1 MAAKVTLF
9 DGASPVSA
17 AAAGFAAACTP
28 AKAGDQLGA
37 VAIQN
42 ARRATG
48 PRPSPGCVRFD
59 QIAALPRRRKAGA
72 ADATTGDR
80 ALSWAPALARA
91 RPAETG
97 MTLIEMLIVLTIIA
111 VAAGAVTLGIG
122 AATRAP
128 SVGSEAQRLADR
140 LQSAADDAMLGDALV
155 AFTAEKTGYGFARFD
170 GATWQPVGGDALGFH
185 ALPAGMTMRLSA
197 SPPIV
202 LGPEGS
208 GKPMIATLNAEGQ
221 AATISYD
228 GLTARVT
235 PAT

>member
-1 MAAKVTLF
+1 MAVPF
-9 DGASPVSA
+9 VPIRI
-17 AAAGFAAACTP
+17 P
-28 AKAGDQLGA
+28 AKAGVQLQA
-37 VAIQN
+37 VSN
-42 ARRATG
+42 NRAQRPTG
-48 PRPSPGCVRFD
+48 PRPSPGYGWSDC
-59 QIAALPRRRKAGA
+59 IAVLPRRREV
-72 ADATTGDR
+72 R
-80 ALSWAPALARA
+80 AALANTRHRA
-91 RPAETG
+91 SLSNPAFAGVRPAEAG

-155 AFTAEKTGYGFARFD
+155 AFTAEKAGYGFARFD

-197 SPPIV
+197 KPPIV

-208 GKPMIATLNAEGQ
+208 GRPMIATLSAEGQ
-221 AATISYD
+221 TATISYD